1 MTLSPN
7 VFDYN
12 RFKSNSTFQERFF
25 ASLAVVDA
33 FFGKTFHFFYKKK
46 EKNHK
51 KPYLEHLR
59 LVFGH
64 V

>member
-1 MTLSPN
+1 MIAIKKMTLSPN

-46 EKNHK
+46 EKK
-51 KPYLEHLR
+51 S
-59 LVFGH
+59 
-64 V
+64 